1 MMKAIMSGEKTNEK
15 TIKTIKQGTELA
27 HSNEG

>member
-27 HSNEG
+27 AFK

>member
-1 MMKAIMSGEKTNEK
+1 MMKAIMRGEKTKKK

-27 HSNEG
+27 AFK